1 MIHKRYPKSY
11 VSSANNDNDNDN
23 EYDNDTNLSFESLP
37 PGWIEGRDPISG
49 NTFYYDER
57 TGESAWTLPAKAFD
71 ASCDNCWEGGTS
83 IATAGVEVGL
93 ASSPEGEKMEC
104 RGVVPSIEKEGCKER
119 DVAMTKALS
128 KNAMEASLPFHGEA
142 ASVDGTSGPNASDDV
157 NHDHAEEIFVSNKPG
172 RQDTINDAEES
183 DGPGATTT
191 NSMLP
196 EGWME
201 LVDPGL

>member
-1 MIHKRYPKSY
+1 
-11 VSSANNDNDNDN
+11 
-23 EYDNDTNLSFESLP
+23 
-37 PGWIEGRDPISG
+37 
-49 NTFYYDER
+49 
-57 TGESAWTLPAKAFD
+57 
-71 ASCDNCWEGGTS
+71 
-83 IATAGVEVGL
+83 
-93 ASSPEGEKMEC
+93 
-104 RGVVPSIEKEGCKER
+104 
-119 DVAMTKALS
+119 MTKALS